1 MLALDTFT
9 VGEILDTVT
18 PWYLTGLHSCYL
30 FHKSTIVLLWEYIG
44 ALIHVQSL
52 LHTTVITLDSYV
64 FYDRNNIS
72 VAAQVLVMV
81 QVPPKCTR
89 LISFMKNGIF
99 NNAIN
104 APAIYGFFKNGLTVN
119 AWEVTT
125 SKVVSLYRHGT
136 HMTLCVYHDT
146 VWASILVNT

>member
-1 MLALDTFT
+1 
-9 VGEILDTVT
+9 
-18 PWYLTGLHSCYL
+18 
-30 FHKSTIVLLWEYIG
+30 
-44 ALIHVQSL
+44 
-52 LHTTVITLDSYV
+52 
-64 FYDRNNIS
+64 
-72 VAAQVLVMV
+72 MV

-99 NNAIN
+99 NNGIN

-125 SKVVSLYRHGT
+125 SKVVSLYRHST

-146 VWASILVNT
+146 V